1 MPSATVT
8 SKGQITIPREVRERL
23 QLKMGDRVDFL
34 INEDGRV
41 LMEPASFPVTDLKG
55 ILHRAGRKK
64 VSIDEMNAAI
74 RARFAKRA

>member
-8 SKGQITIPREVRERL
+8 SKGQITIPQEVRERL

-34 INEDGRV
+34 ISDDGRV
-41 LMEPASFPVTDLKG
+41 LMQPALLPVTALKG
-55 ILHRAGRKK
+55 ILHRAKGRN

-74 RARFAKRA
+74 RARFGKKA